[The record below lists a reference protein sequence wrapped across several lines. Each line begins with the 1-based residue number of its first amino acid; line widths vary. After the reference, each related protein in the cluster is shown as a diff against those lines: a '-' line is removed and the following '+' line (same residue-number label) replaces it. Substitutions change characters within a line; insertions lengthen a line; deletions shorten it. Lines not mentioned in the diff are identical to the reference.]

1 MKSLAIHS
9 GLLTALGA
17 LAFMGTVATTTVPAN
32 ARCMIDEG
40 NGRQTPCEALYKSSK
55 CVIDEGNGR
64 FTPCEALLKQKK
76 TQAAKTKK

>member
-1 MKSLAIHS
+1 MKSLAIS
-9 GLLTALGA
+9 STLLAAVGA
-17 LAFMGTVATTTVPAN
+17 LAFMGTVASTVPAS

-55 CVIDEGNGR
+55 CMIDEGNGR

-76 TQAAKTKK
+76 AAKKSKK